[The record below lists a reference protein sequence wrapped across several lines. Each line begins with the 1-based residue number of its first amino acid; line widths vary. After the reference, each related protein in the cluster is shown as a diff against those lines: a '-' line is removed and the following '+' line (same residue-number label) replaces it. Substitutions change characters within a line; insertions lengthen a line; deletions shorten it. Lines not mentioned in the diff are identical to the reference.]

1 MEESGGNFQRFSSKN
16 SGIASDQHKYAQAT
30 RGGGKWGNAASD
42 SAHFTQQQ
50 KMDAWRARSPGIHP
64 KNSVIHL
71 RNGDPNVPLDA
82 A

>member
-16 SGIASDQHKYAQAT
+16 SGIASDQHKYARAT
-30 RGGGKWGNAASD
+30 RGGGKWGNAA
-42 SAHFTQQQ
+42 AYRVTVTQQQ
-50 KMDAWRARSPGIHP
+50 KMDAWRAHSPGIHP